1 MFILA
6 VKPSCKGKGI
16 ATKLMKY
23 GECKLSEMEEKR
35 VRLTV
40 AKTHPYLSKMYG
52 EKGYEIV
59 GERFF
64 QDLPYDEFIMEK
76 LL

>member
-1 MFILA
+1 
-6 VKPSCKGKGI
+6 
-16 ATKLMKY
+16 MKY